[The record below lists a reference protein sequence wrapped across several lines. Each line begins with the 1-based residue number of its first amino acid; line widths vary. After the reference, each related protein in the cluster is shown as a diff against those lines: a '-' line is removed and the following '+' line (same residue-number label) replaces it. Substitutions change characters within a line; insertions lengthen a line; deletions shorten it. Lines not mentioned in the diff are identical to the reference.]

1 MEIFICNIHRGEMA
15 PTDLYDLIMSDDVA
29 RQLATRGDDEACA
42 KQCVKIAPVVQTDLA
57 ARDVQYVLS
66 LRKKWGVIRHIAT
79 DALSD
84 VSSRQICLQVTDW
97 VDKNY
102 SVDVT
107 QPEIQELF
115 LELVSKQILSNE
127 DVQALVQKSYTAQR
141 ITTEDVSTAMR
152 PYRPGGKI

>member
-1 MEIFICNIHRGEMA
+1 MT
-15 PTDLYDLIMSDDVA
+15 PTELYDLIMTDNVA

-42 KQCVKIAPVVQTDLA
+42 KQCTKIAPVVQTDLVA
-57 ARDVQYVLS
+57 KDIQYILS

-97 VDKNY
+97 VDKSY
-102 SVDVT
+102 SVNVT

-115 LELVSKQILSNE
+115 QELVNKQILNND
-127 DVQALVQKSYTAQR
+127 DVTALIQKSYVKQN
-141 ITTEDVSTAMR
+141 ITTEAVSVAMA

>member
-1 MEIFICNIHRGEMA
+1 ML

-29 RQLATRGDDEACA
+29 RQLATAGDDEACA
-42 KQCVKIAPVVQTDLA
+42 KQCVKIAPVVQVDVA
-57 ARDVQYVLS
+57 AKDVQYVLS
-66 LRKKWGVIRHIAT
+66 LRKKWGVIRHVAT
-79 DALSD
+79 DALGD
-84 VSSRQICLQVTDW
+84 VSSKQLCLQITDW

-102 SVDVT
+102 SVGVT

-115 LELVSKQILSNE
+115 LELVGKQILSNE

-152 PYRPGGKI
+152 PHRPGGKI